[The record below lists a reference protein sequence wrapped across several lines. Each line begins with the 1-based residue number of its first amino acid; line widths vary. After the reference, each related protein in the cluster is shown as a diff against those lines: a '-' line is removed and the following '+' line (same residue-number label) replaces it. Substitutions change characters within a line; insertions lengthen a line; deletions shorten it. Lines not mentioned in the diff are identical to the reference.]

1 MSRHIRNDYRSARQ
15 GSTVI
20 EMTVSLIVLTVLIG
34 VMTQALLTISHQR
47 RAIQRRQLALQDAA
61 NLMEEIMVLPWD
73 DAEKERIRNFQ
84 LSDQT
89 NDALPSATLEFD
101 IVDEAA
107 QPRAKR
113 VTITISWLNRAG
125 QIAKPV
131 KLTAWKYDL
140 WDAEE

>member
-1 MSRHIRNDYRSARQ
+1 
-15 GSTVI
+15 
-20 EMTVSLIVLTVLIG
+20 MTVSLIVLTVLIG
-34 VMTQALLTISHQR
+34 VTTQALLTISHQR